1 MSVTQSFRL
10 AIKSLAASK
19 MRALLTMLGI
29 IIGVASVIIII
40 SLGDG
45 MNNMINSEFE
55 KMGTNLL
62 QVEVIG
68 RGTSRT
74 VSDDEMYELVERY
87 PQYISVMSPSVTV
100 RTSVQYN
107 GETSSSTTVTGVGE
121 DYLTVKSLEVAE
133 GRFLQYIDVAR
144 MQHVCVIGSYVDS
157 EIIGGDSLGKVLRI
171 GGQEYTVVGVLTE
184 GADNTSYG
192 TDNYVYIPYTNA
204 TRLNGSATLTSF
216 LFTAS
221 SDETNSQAKAVIE
234 DKLSRVFEG
243 DEDAYMV
250 ISMSEMM
257 GVLGNIQGTVMTVL
271 VAIAGIS
278 LLVGGIGIMNI
289 MLVSVTERTREIGI
303 RKSLGAKRRDI
314 RRQFIIEAG
323 TTSAVGGIIGIV
335 LGVAIASAIGPLFD
349 IAVSPSMVAISV
361 AFGVS
366 VAVGVLFGY
375 LPANKASRLNP
386 IDALRYD

>member
-10 AIKSLAASK
+10 AIKGLASSK

-62 QVEVIG
+62 QVQVIG

-74 VSDDEMYELVERY
+74 VSDDEMYELAQTY
-87 PQYISVMSPSVTV
+87 PQYISAMSPSV
-100 RTSVQYN
+100 SVHASVKV
-107 GETSSSTTVTGVGE
+107 GSETSSSTTVVGVGE
-121 DYLTVKSLEVAE
+121 DYITVKALEVAQ
-133 GRFLQYIDVAR
+133 GRFLQYIDIVR
-144 MQHVCVIGSYVDS
+144 MQKVCVIGSYVDS
-157 EIIGGDSLGKVLRI
+157 ELMGGDSLGKTLRI

-184 GADNTSYG
+184 QADNTSYG
-192 TDNYVYIPYTNA
+192 NDNYVYIPYTNA
-204 TRLNGSATLTSF
+204 TRLNGNATISSF

-221 SDETNSQAKAVIE
+221 SDDTNSQAKAVIE
-234 DKLSRVFEG
+234 DKLDRVYEG
-243 DEDAYMV
+243 DDDAYMV

-257 GVLGNIQGTVMTVL
+257 SILGNIQGTVMTVL

-289 MLVSVTERTREIGI
+289 MLVSVTERTKEIGI

-323 TTSAVGGIIGIV
+323 TTSAVGGVIGIV
-335 LGVAIASAIGPLFD
+335 LGVVIANVVGPLFGIEAAPSASAIG
-349 IAVSPSMVAISV
+349 I

-366 VAVGVLFGY
+366 VAVGVIFGY
-375 LPANKASRLNP
+375 LPANKAAKLNP

>member
-10 AIKSLAASK
+10 AIKGLASSK

-62 QVEVIG
+62 QVQVIG
-68 RGTSRT
+68 RGTSRA
-74 VSDDEMYELVERY
+74 VSDDEMYELAQAY
-87 PQYISVMSPSVTV
+87 PQYISAMSPSVSV
-100 RTSVQYN
+100 RASVKVG
-107 GETSSSTTVTGVGE
+107 GETSSSTTVAGVGE
-121 DYLTVKSLEVAE
+121 DYITVKALEVAQ

-144 MQHVCVIGSYVDS
+144 MQKVCVVGSYVDS
-157 EIIGGDSLGKVLRI
+157 ELMGGDSLGKTLRV

-184 GADNTSYG
+184 QADNTSYG
-192 TDNYVYIPYTNA
+192 NDNYVYIPYTNA
-204 TRLNGSATLTSF
+204 TRLNGNATISSF

-221 SDETNSQAKAVIE
+221 SDDTNSQAKAVIE
-234 DKLSRVFEG
+234 DKLDRVYEG
-243 DEDAYMV
+243 DGDAYMV

-257 GVLGNIQGTVMTVL
+257 SVLGNIQGTVMTVL
-271 VAIAGIS
+271 IAIAGIS

-289 MLVSVTERTREIGI
+289 MLVSVTERTKEIGI

-323 TTSAVGGIIGIV
+323 TTSAVGGVIGIV
-335 LGVAIASAIGPLFD
+335 LGVVIANVVGPLFD
-349 IAVSPSMVAISV
+349 IEAAPSASAIGI

-366 VAVGVLFGY
+366 VAVGVIFGY
-375 LPANKASRLNP
+375 LPANKAAKLNP

>member
-10 AIKSLAASK
+10 ALKGLASSK

-29 IIGVASVIIII
+29 IIGVASVIVII

-74 VSDDEMYELVERY
+74 VSDDEMYELAENY
-87 PQYISVMSPSVTV
+87 PQYLSAMSPSVSVRATV
-100 RTSVQYN
+100 KVG
-107 GETSSSTTVTGVGE
+107 GETSSSTTVSGVGE
-121 DYLTVKSLEVAE
+121 DYITVKALELAQ

-144 MQHVCVIGSYVDS
+144 MQKVCVVGSYVDS
-157 EIIGGDSLGKVLRI
+157 ELMGGNSLGRTLRI
-171 GGQEYTVVGVLTE
+171 GGQEFTVVGVLTE
-184 GADNTSYG
+184 QADNASYG
-192 TDNYVYIPYTNA
+192 SDNSIYIPYTNA
-204 TRLNGSATLTSF
+204 TRLNGNATVSSF
-216 LFTAS
+216 LFTAA
-221 SDETNSQAKAVIE
+221 SDSVNAPAKAVIE
-234 DKLSRVFEG
+234 DKLNRVYEG
-243 DEDAYMV
+243 DSDAYMV
-250 ISMSEMM
+250 LSMSEMM
-257 GVLGNIQGTVMTVL
+257 SVLGNIQGTVMTVL

-289 MLVSVTERTREIGI
+289 MLVSVTERTKEIGI
-303 RKSLGAKRRDI
+303 RKSLGAKRRDV

-335 LGVAIASAIGPLFD
+335 LGVVIANVVGPLFD
-349 IAVSPSMVAISV
+349 IQAAPSAAAIV
-361 AFGVS
+361 IAFGVS

-375 LPANKASRLNP
+375 LPANKAAGLNP

>member
-1 MSVTQSFRL
+1 MSIVQSFRL

-29 IIGVASVIIII
+29 IIGVAAVIIII

-62 QVEVIG
+62 QVQVLG
-68 RGTSRT
+68 RGTSRS
-74 VSDDEMYELVERY
+74 VSDSEMYDLAGAY
-87 PQYISVMSPSVTV
+87 PQYISAMSPSVPV
-100 RTSVQYN
+100 RASLKTG
-107 GETSSSTTVTGVGE
+107 GEVSSSTSITGVGE
-121 DYLTVKSLEVAE
+121 DYITVKALELDQ

-144 MQHVCVIGSYVDS
+144 MQKVCVVGSYVDG
-157 EIIGGDSLGKVLRI
+157 ELMGGTSLGQKVRI
-171 GGQEYTVVGVLTE
+171 GGQEYSVVGVLKE
-184 GADNTSYG
+184 QADNTSYG
-192 TDNYVYIPYTNA
+192 NDNAVYIPYTNA
-204 TRLNGSATLTSF
+204 TRLNGDASITNF
-216 LFTAS
+216 QFTAS
-221 SDETNSQAKAVIE
+221 SDQTNSQAKAVIE
-234 DKLSRVFEG
+234 EKLNRVYEN
-243 DEDAYMV
+243 DSDAFMV

-271 VAIAGIS
+271 IAIAGIS

-314 RRQFIIEAG
+314 RSQFIIEAG
-323 TTSAVGGIIGIV
+323 TTSAVGGVIGIV
-335 LGVAIASAIGPLFD
+335 MGVGIANLVGPLFD
-349 IAVSPSMVAISV
+349 IEASPSVSAILI

-366 VAVGVLFGY
+366 LAVGVIFGY
-375 LPANKASRLNP
+375 LPANKAAKLNS